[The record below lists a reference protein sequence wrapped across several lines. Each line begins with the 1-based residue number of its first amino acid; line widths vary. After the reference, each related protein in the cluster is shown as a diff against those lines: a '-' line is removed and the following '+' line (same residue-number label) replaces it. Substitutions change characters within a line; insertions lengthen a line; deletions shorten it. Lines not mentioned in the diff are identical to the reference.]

1 VSPSRL
7 TSLRAR
13 GLTLSFGARP
23 VLESVDLTVAP
34 GQRIGVVGP
43 NGVGKSTLLRV
54 LAGLQVPD
62 AGRVTRSPPD
72 ATVGY
77 LPQEPID
84 AGHSDRS
91 IRDLIARRTGVAAAA
106 ADLERSTLAL
116 ADGRPGADET
126 YAAALDRWLALGGA
140 DLDTRTGEVL
150 DDLGL
155 ADLDVDRGVRT
166 LSGGQ
171 AARVSLATLLLA
183 RFDVFLL
190 DEPTNDLDFA
200 GLERLERFVTGLEVG
215 AVIVSH
221 DRTFLERTVT
231 AVVELD
237 ARDHTARRFEGGW
250 TAYLTE
256 RETARRLAQ
265 EAYDG
270 YRDARNRL
278 RARAQRER
286 EWSTQGKARARKRPD
301 DGDKYIRHR
310 RISASEQ
317 LAAKAKRTE
326 QAIDR
331 LEPVDKPWEGW
342 RLQLALAGTARSGDV
357 VARLDGAVVERGGFR
372 LGPVTLEI
380 GWAERVGLV
389 GPNGS
394 GKTTLIDALLG
405 RVPLAAGTAW
415 IGPGVVFGEVDQT
428 RRWFATERPV
438 LDVIARRAGLPRT
451 QEVRSLLA
459 KFGLDAAD
467 IDRPAS
473 ELSPGERTRAG
484 LAVLQARGTNCLVL
498 DEPTNHLDL
507 PAIEQLE
514 TALDSYPG
522 TLLLVS
528 HDRRLLDAVQLTRV
542 ITASGEGEPL
552 GSGSLAPTIWP
563 RSLMT

>member
-1 VSPSRL
+1 
-7 TSLRAR
+7 
-13 GLTLSFGARP
+13 

-34 GQRIGVVGP
+34 GQRIGIVGP

-62 AGRVTRSPPD
+62 VGRVTTSPPD
-72 ATVGY
+72 AAVGY
-77 LPQEPID
+77 LPQEPLD
-84 AGHSDRS
+84 AGLPTGS
-91 IRDLIARRTGVAAAA
+91 IRELIARRTGVAAAA
-106 ADLERSTLAL
+106 ESLERSTLAM
-116 ADGRPGADET
+116 AEARTGADEA

-140 DLDTRTGEVL
+140 DLDTRTDEVL

-155 ADLDVDRGVRT
+155 SGLDVDRGMPT

-200 GLERLERFVTGLEVG
+200 GLDRLERFVTGLEAGV
-215 AVIVSH
+215 VIVSH
-221 DRTFLERTVT
+221 DRAFLERTVT

-237 ARDHTARRFEGGW
+237 ARDHTARRFDGGW
-250 TAYLTE
+250 DAYLAE
-256 RETARRLAQ
+256 RETARRLAR
-265 EAYDG
+265 EAYED
-270 YRDARNRL
+270 YRETLDRL

-286 EWSTQGKARARKRPD
+286 EWSTQGAARARKRPD

-310 RISASEQ
+310 RINASEQ
-317 LAAKAKRTE
+317 LAAKARRTE
-326 QAIDR
+326 LAMDR
-331 LEPVDKPWEGW
+331 LAPVDKPWEGW
-342 RLQLALAGTARSGDV
+342 RLHLTLADAARSGEV
-357 VARLDGAVVERGGFR
+357 VARLDGAVVERGEFR

-380 GWAERVGLV
+380 GWAERVGIV

-405 RVPLAAGTAW
+405 RVPLAAGTRW
-415 IGPGVVFGEVDQT
+415 IGPGVVVGEIDQT
-428 RRWFATERPV
+428 RRWFATGRPV
-438 LDVIARRAGLPRT
+438 LDVVAHRAGLDRT
-451 QEVRSLLA
+451 QDVRSLLA
-459 KFGLDAAD
+459 KFGLAAAD
-467 IDRPAS
+467 VGRPAR

-514 TALDSYPG
+514 SALAAYPG

-528 HDRRLLDAVQLTRV
+528 HDRRLLDAVQLTTV
-542 ITASGEGEPL
+542 ISPSDEGASGG
-552 GSGSLAPTIWP
+552 GGSLAPTIRP
-563 RSLMT
+563 RSLTS